1 MTFVLLNSLLKE
13 EKYIYNFEAVIT
25 IIFKIIYRNKK
36 IMTFQQK
43 TLKNLRNIF
52 EIILDLDFCFVKL

>member
-36 IMTFQQK
+36 NNDVPTENSK
-43 TLKNLRNIF
+43 KSKKHL
-52 EIILDLDFCFVKL
+52 